1 MVVSPHLD
9 VPIFRKGLLKTVK
22 HMNYDKLR
30 IRNEKLLQD
39 IGIDLRFGQIPK
51 GFTAK
56 NKQAFLITDNDTMLV
71 IESSLKFNSS

>member
-1 MVVSPHLD
+1 MVTPNLD
-9 VPIFRKGLLKTVK
+9 VPISRKGLLKTVK

-39 IGIDLRFGQIPK
+39 VGIDLKFGQIPK
-51 GFTAK
+51 GFLAK

-71 IESSLKFNSS
+71 N